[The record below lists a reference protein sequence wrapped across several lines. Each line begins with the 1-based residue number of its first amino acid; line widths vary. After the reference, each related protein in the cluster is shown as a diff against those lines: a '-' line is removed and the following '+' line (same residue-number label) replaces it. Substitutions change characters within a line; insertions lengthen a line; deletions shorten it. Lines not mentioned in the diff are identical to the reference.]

1 MTHAQWLGE
10 VTGLLRAAFE
20 LQRERTARAKGAAV
34 ASGATTTSTTSSTP
48 SVLGGDQLTDFDAL
62 ASTERAAL
70 SDAELRRVLT
80 LVYCAFLASETEVRV
95 LCVWRQ
101 RVTCVRSQ
109 YVQRLN
115 LCVSGYIEPLLK
127 SVDVPPDLTNFF
139 THMQT
144 IQQLHAKRVLPAVS
158 AVNPN
163 VVDDAAVSRIA
174 QALVSARVL

>member
-48 SVLGGDQLTDFDAL
+48 SVLGAL